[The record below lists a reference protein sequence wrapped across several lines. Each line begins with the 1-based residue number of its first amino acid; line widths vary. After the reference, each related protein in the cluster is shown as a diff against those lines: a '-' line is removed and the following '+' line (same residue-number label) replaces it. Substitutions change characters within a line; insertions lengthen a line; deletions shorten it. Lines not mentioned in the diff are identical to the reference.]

1 MMRAPAALPFFAVLF
16 CVCCTAESMS
26 TEPGSLDIKHMVDN
40 VDSHL
45 KALNRAN
52 ATLQTGTDR
61 GGELTIY
68 RRGSEVV
75 RIDATIGGSN
85 SDLQDVFYYS
95 DANLVF
101 VRSKIITYPYS
112 STLNGFD
119 FRKPHVKAAAD
130 YYVRNRKLIPIAHAK
145 TAPPVA
151 SRLLQEG
158 ELFLTVARRESRT
171 VDIEKLLK

>member
-1 MMRAPAALPFFAVLF
+1 MKGPTALPLLAALF

-45 KALNRAN
+45 KALNRSN

-95 DANLVF
+95 NANLVF
-101 VRSKIITYPYS
+101 VRSRTVTYPYS

-119 FRKPHVKAAAD
+119 FRNPHVKAAAD
-130 YYVRNRKLIPIAHAK
+130 YYVRGGKLIPIGDAK

-158 ELFLTVARRESRT
+158 ELFLTVARRGSRT